1 MSLEYKM
8 TDFSDSHP
16 RRRFVGRAAAALA
29 ALSAGVPTVAH
40 SGVRFGS
47 EQSEHD
53 AWMAPLK
60 GKHRQIFH
68 GFAAAEAPMLMA
80 ANFLDSYAE
89 SFGAKSGEVNA
100 VVGVHGPALTIGF
113 TDAAW
118 AKYSIGKSVSVTDS
132 VTKEPAVRNIFRTG
146 GPLSVEALQKR
157 GVVFI
162 MCNNALKIRS
172 RAFAAERG
180 EPYETVYEDLK
191 SSRIPG
197 TILVPALVIA
207 LNRAQEAGFSYVR
220 A

>member
-1 MSLEYKM
+1 M

-16 RRRFVGRAAAALA
+16 RRRFLGRAAAALA
-29 ALSAGVPTVAH
+29 ALSAGIPTVAH
-40 SGVRFGS
+40 SSVSFGAA
-47 EQSEHD
+47 ESEHD
-53 AWMAPLK
+53 AWMKPLK

-89 SFGAKSGEVNA
+89 AFGNKSGEVNA
-100 VVGVHGPALTIGF
+100 VIGVHGPALTIGF

-118 AKYSIGKSVSVTDS
+118 AKYAIGKSVSVTDS

-146 GPLSVEALQKR
+146 GPLSVETLQKR
-157 GVVFI
+157 GVVFL

-172 RAFAAERG
+172 RALATERG
-180 EPYETVYEDLK
+180 ESFETVYEDLK
-191 SSRIPG
+191 ASRIPG
-197 TILVPALVIA
+197 TVLVPALVIA